1 MERIH
6 QFFNLM
12 PEFSLP
18 AVGGQN
24 MQTDKIEGM
33 FSIPNPPEFCF
44 HVLIFD
50 RKFSIIFGRSNI
62 QKSNSRHER
71 RQNACL
77 QIFGAGKC

>member
-1 MERIH
+1 
-6 QFFNLM
+6 M

-33 FSIPNPPEFCF
+33 LSIPNPELEQNIFWYRF
-44 HVLIFD
+44 LIFD
-50 RKFSIIFGRSNI
+50 RIFSIFGRSNI